1 MKNIDK
7 LSLEYS
13 KLVNNSTDFNLIY
26 NKYHNINKDI
36 FNYDNYFVDDYVG
49 FDIESLELYEDWL
62 SGEYR
67 GH

>member
-13 KLVNNSTDFNLIY
+13 KLVNNTTDFNLIY

-36 FNYDNYFVDDYVG
+36 FYYDNYFVDDYIG
-49 FDIESLELYEDWL
+49 CDIESLDMYEDWL

-67 GH
+67 GY